1 MRSDEMSGKLL
12 EAFPAAIIEESHFRD
27 ETTLRIKAS
36 ALWDICL
43 YSRDNLGFNYLID
56 LSSVDHFGDEPRY
69 EVVYELYSMKDCV
82 HLRLKISVSEDDC
95 NVPTVSDIWPTADW
109 HEREAYDMMGL
120 HFTNHPDLR
129 RILMWDGYPY
139 HPLRKDFPLA
149 GIETELPAEDVAAE
163 TGARVVAAPMAG
175 GPFVASAGEIN
186 LTEAEPRA
194 KDESWSD
201 RAPQPGHTPL
211 RQVKE

>member
-36 ALWDICL
+36 ALRDICL

-95 NVPTVSDIWPTADW
+95 NVPTISDIWPTADW

-139 HPLRKDFPLA
+139 HPLRKDFPLQGKHSEMA
-149 GIETELPAEDVAAE
+149 GVAFSEPA
-163 TGARVVAAPMAG
+163 PLAG
-175 GPFVASAGEIN
+175 GPFVTVPTDG
-186 LTEAEPRA
+186 TTQVREPRA
-194 KDESWSD
+194 RHAGDLLLPEKFIAE
-201 RAPQPGHTPL
+201 P
-211 RQVKE
+211 

>member
-1 MRSDEMSGKLL
+1 MSGKLR

-36 ALWDICL
+36 ALRDICL

-95 NVPTVSDIWPTADW
+95 NVPTISDIWPTADW

-139 HPLRKDFPLA
+139 HPLRKDFPLQGKHSEMA
-149 GIETELPAEDVAAE
+149 GVAFSEPA
-163 TGARVVAAPMAG
+163 PLAG
-175 GPFVASAGEIN
+175 GPFVTVPTDG
-186 LTEAEPRA
+186 TTQVREPRA
-194 KDESWSD
+194 RHAGDLLLPEKFIAE
-201 RAPQPGHTPL
+201 P
-211 RQVKE
+211 

>member
-1 MRSDEMSGKLL
+1 MSGKLL

-36 ALWDICL
+36 ALRDICL

-95 NVPTVSDIWPTADW
+95 NVPTISDIWPTADW

-139 HPLRKDFPLA
+139 HPLRKDFPLQGKHSEMA
-149 GIETELPAEDVAAE
+149 GVAFSEPA
-163 TGARVVAAPMAG
+163 PLAG
-175 GPFVASAGEIN
+175 GPFVTVPTDG
-186 LTEAEPRA
+186 TTQVREPRA
-194 KDESWSD
+194 RHAGDLLLPEKFIAE
-201 RAPQPGHTPL
+201 P
-211 RQVKE
+211 

>member
-1 MRSDEMSGKLL
+1 MRSEEMSGKLL

-36 ALWDICL
+36 ALRDICF

-139 HPLRKDFPLA
+139 HPLRKDFPLQGKHSEMA
-149 GIETELPAEDVAAE
+149 GVAFSEPA
-163 TGARVVAAPMAG
+163 PLAG
-175 GPFVASAGEIN
+175 GPFVTVPTDG
-186 LTEAEPRA
+186 TTQVREPRA
-194 KDESWSD
+194 RHAGDLLLPEKFIAE
-201 RAPQPGHTPL
+201 P
-211 RQVKE
+211 